1 MLTFLHWL
9 QQTKGYVGSTLNQ
22 AVCGLRMFFRDHLGH
37 TDWKCWKKIHIKR
50 IAPLPVVMSRAEVRT
65 LLGSVRELR
74 FKGAFSLMY
83 HCGLRLG
90 EGCRLE
96 VSHLDKHR
104 GVLRVINGKRGNVFK
119 SALSESRLLGYDAGG
134 RIRLNC

>member
-1 MLTFLHWL
+1 M
-9 QQTKGYVGSTLNQ
+9 
-22 AVCGLRMFFRDHLGH
+22 
-37 TDWKCWKKIHIKR
+37 
-50 IAPLPVVMSRAEVRT
+50 MSRAEVRT

-74 FKGAFSLMY
+74 FKVAFSLMY

-90 EGCRLE
+90 EVCRLE

-119 SALSESRLLGYDAGG
+119 SALSESRLLGVMMPGAGSG
-134 RIRLNC
+134 